1 MVKEK
6 EEKSCEEPD
15 KLFFI
20 RKGKICS
27 KPRESRVK
35 AEASIVS
42 EEVIKAVDGS
52 GVPEEKRKPTP
63 KRMSK
68 RYRPRTIG
76 PKAIYCDQSSAS
88 ES

>member
-52 GVPEEKRKPTP
+52 GVPEETKKLI
-63 KRMSK
+63 
-68 RYRPRTIG
+68 PRRVT
-76 PKAIYCDQSSAS
+76 
-88 ES
+88 